1 MTLMELRPTVFI
13 VDDDASVRE
22 AIRGVVRSIGLQAEV
37 FESPQEFLSHGP
49 PTGPS
54 CLVLDVRL
62 PGVSGLDFQQEL
74 NRARIRIPIIF
85 VTGFGDIPMT
95 VRAMKAGAV
104 EFLTKPFRDQDLLDA
119 VQHALERDR
128 ATRQHSAE
136 IAALQGRYGTLTER
150 ERQVMRLVVAGR
162 LNKEIAAELG
172 LAEIT
177 VKVQRGQVMRKME
190 AESVTDLVRMAD
202 RLGNQALD

>member
-1 MTLMELRPTVFI
+1 MEQRPTVFI

-22 AIRGVVRSIGLQAEV
+22 AIRGVVRSVGLLAEA
-37 FESPQEFLSHGP
+37 FASAQEFLHRGP

-62 PGVSGLDFQQEL
+62 PGASGLDVQQEL
-74 NRARIRIPIIF
+74 TRAQIQIPIIF
-85 VTGFGDIPMT
+85 ITGYGDIPMT

-104 EFLTKPFRDQDLLDA
+104 EFLTKPFRDQELLDA
-119 VQHALERDR
+119 VQQALERDR
-128 ATRQHSAE
+128 TARQRLAE
-136 IAALQGRYGTLTER
+136 VAPLQQRFETLTER

-162 LNKEIAAELG
+162 LNKEIAAEFG
-172 LAEIT
+172 TAEIT
-177 VKVQRGQVMRKME
+177 VKVQRGQMMRKMQ

-202 RLGNQALD
+202 RLAGNPLD